1 MSFCRR
7 GDPDFLAM
15 LEHSS
20 GTIATMKIELTPIP
34 QMQPEDLTDRE
45 ALLLHLLG
53 EREEYIQRLIDE
65 NARLKGEKGK
75 PKIKPSR
82 LEPKKKSQNQQ
93 QQEEADSVEKKGHQQ
108 KRPGSAKRRKT
119 ASLTIHSTQIIK
131 PSQEIPTGSEFK
143 GYKDYTVCDLKLEP
157 HNILYRQERWKT
169 PTGEDLSG
177 KLPDYVL
184 KQGHFGSRLKS
195 YLLYQYHHCHVTQPL
210 LLEQMRE
217 WGIDISAGQLNRI
230 LVEDKDSYHAEK
242 REILRVGLSVSS
254 YINTDDTSARHQG
267 INSYCTHIGNEW
279 FAWFETT
286 PRKNRINFLELL
298 RGQRTDYVLST
309 EALIYMAEHKLPQSL
324 WLPVSLSLN
333 RVFKDKEEWLSY
345 LQDLGIVKDSHLKTA
360 TEGALLGAIFASGI
374 SPSLGIVSD
383 GAGQFRLLEH
393 GLCWIH
399 AERLIN
405 KLIPF
410 TEAQPEAVETVQ
422 DQISQLYQDDQDY
435 NNLTPEQ
442 QKQQKMALEARFDL
456 IFTNSTVF
464 EPLNQVL
471 GRLWRRKAELLKVL
485 ERPDLPLHNNAPWQ
499 DLREFVKK
507 RKISGST
514 RSNEGRRCRDT
525 FASLK
530 KTCRKLGVS
539 FWEYLLDRVCG
550 KNVIPPLGELIAQK
564 AGSLGTLANT
574 ISVSLA

>member
-1 MSFCRR
+1 
-7 GDPDFLAM
+7 
-15 LEHSS
+15 
-20 GTIATMKIELTPIP
+20 
-34 QMQPEDLTDRE
+34 
-45 ALLLHLLG
+45 
-53 EREEYIQRLIDE
+53 
-65 NARLKGEKGK
+65 
-75 PKIKPSR
+75 
-82 LEPKKKSQNQQ
+82 
-93 QQEEADSVEKKGHQQ
+93 
-108 KRPGSAKRRKT
+108 
-119 ASLTIHSTQIIK
+119 
-131 PSQEIPTGSEFK
+131 
-143 GYKDYTVCDLKLEP
+143 
-157 HNILYRQERWKT
+157 
-169 PTGEDLSG
+169 
-177 KLPDYVL
+177 
-184 KQGHFGSRLKS
+184 
-195 YLLYQYHHCHVTQPL
+195 
-210 LLEQMRE
+210 MRE
-217 WGIDISAGQLNRI
+217 WGIEISAGQLNRI

-324 WLPVSLSLN
+324 WFPLSLSLN

-345 LQDLGIVKDSHLKTA
+345 LQELGMVKDSHVKTA

-410 TEAQPEAVETVQ
+410 TEAQRQAVETVQ
-422 DQISQLYQDDQDY
+422 DQIWQLYQDLKAY
-435 NNLTPEQ
+435 KNLTPEQ
-442 QKQQKMALEARFDL
+442 QKQPKMALEAKFDL
-456 IFTNSTVF
+456 IFTSSTVF

-485 ERPDLPLHNNAPWQ
+485 ERPDLPLHNNASEQ
-499 DLREFVKK
+499 DIREFVTK

-525 FASLK
+525 FARQEEDLSQAGGFFLGIPQRPSL
-530 KTCRKLGVS
+530 
-539 FWEYLLDRVCG
+539 
-550 KNVIPPLGELIAQK
+550 
-564 AGSLGTLANT
+564 
-574 ISVSLA
+574 